1 MGNLR
6 DHPENG
12 CVLATLVQAIR
23 ERGNVD
29 EEKLLQM
36 HATTD
41 VSALWE
47 DLGPIIDKL
56 EHGEYAGDDNSEG
69 EQEIKSF
76 SEALV
81 LDLSEMKNLGMN
93 VPQRAIE
100 KAKDVSVVAEY
111 TNMKVSD
118 AASLFAQLAY

>member
-56 EHGEYAGDDNSEG
+56 EAGEYAGDDDSEG
-69 EQEIKSF
+69 EKENTYLLKDGTTTTSTYMEGQYVCKHCKS
-76 SEALV
+76 SE
-81 LDLSEMKNLGMN
+81 
-93 VPQRAIE
+93 
-100 KAKDVSVVAEY
+100 VVY
-111 TNMKVSD
+111 QPRVDD
-118 AASLFAQLAY
+118 ATCQICGEWQN